1 MVQRVPDEYFRARAA
16 ESDDVGP
23 QQPPRRMPQSSAV
36 RSVAPGRVR
45 EGVAWRP
52 LVVTLVLAVAISFV
66 LGRAFLFPPIPRVQP
81 PQPTAAPSATVTPT
95 ALPRSTPE
103 QAASVVRVVTATGA
117 CLEDTGEPVV
127 SALVDGDASTIWRCP
142 GDGAGEAID
151 FGFGRKVQLIGVRL
165 VNGNTAWP
173 DRYLA
178 ERQITRIRWTFPD
191 GSFFEQGLAVNGRG
205 PQEVRFPPVRTNGAR
220 LEVVSATPP
229 GEEGERV
236 DAVSISL
243 LEFLGPS

>member
-1 MVQRVPDEYFRARAA
+1 MVQRVPDEYFRARAT

-23 QQPPRRMPQSSAV
+23 QQPPRRTPQSSAV
-36 RSVAPGRVR
+36 RSVAPGEVR
-45 EGVAWRP
+45 DGVAWRP
-52 LVVTLVLAVAISFV
+52 LLVTLVLAVAVSFV
-66 LGRAFLFPPIPRVQP
+66 LGRAFLFPPVPRPRP
-81 PQPTAAPSATVTPT
+81 PDPTASPT
-95 ALPRSTPE
+95 AVTTSPQARS
-103 QAASVVRVVTATGA
+103 AAEEEGAVVRVVTATGA
-117 CLEDTGEPVV
+117 CLRDTGEPVV
-127 SALVDGDASTIWRCP
+127 SALVDADAATIWRCP
-142 GDGAGEAID
+142 GDGVGEAID
-151 FGFGRKVQLIGVRL
+151 FGFGRTVQLIGVRL

-205 PQEVRFPPVRTNGAR
+205 PQEVRFPPVRTNAAR
-220 LEVVSATPP
+220 LEIVSATEP